1 MIKNILNKTYEITFL
16 MLICI
21 TIIVYIRSLNY
32 GLDDKK
38 ILSLQLAGLVTSV
51 AAFHYYYM
59 INTQGSPVAYRYFD
73 WFFTTPILLIDLCI
87 ILDIYQFNF
96 IIKIILLNTLM
107 LLFGYFGEIKIL
119 SMLNSTIL
127 GFIPFILIFYMIK
140 QKIDNNEKLDQKSS
154 NLLNINNSYL
164 IYYIFL
170 GLWGFYGINHLSLNL
185 NIKNIIYNLL
195 DLLTKGIFALYIY
208 NQSW

>member
-154 NLLNINNSYL
+154 NLLNIDNSYL

-170 GLWGFYGINHLSLNL
+170 GLWSFYGINHLLLNL

>member
-1 MIKNILNKTYEITFL
+1 MIKSILNKTYEITFL

-21 TIIVYIRSLNY
+21 TIIVYTRSLNY
-32 GLDDKK
+32 RLDDNK

-59 INTQGSPVAYRYFD
+59 INTKGSPVAYRYFD

-87 ILDIYQFNF
+87 ILGIYEFDF
-96 IIKIILLNTLM
+96 IMKIILLNTLM
-107 LLFGYFGEIKIL
+107 LLFGYLGEIKIL

-127 GFIPFILIFYMIK
+127 GFIPFVVIFYMIK
-140 QKIDNNEKLDQKSS
+140 QKVDNNEKLDQRSNNLSS
-154 NLLNINNSYL
+154 INNSYL
-164 IYYIFL
+164 IYYIFV
-170 GLWGFYGINHLSLNL
+170 GLWSFYGINHLLLNL
-185 NIKNIIYNLL
+185 DIKNIIYNAL